1 AGRRFFSRRKA
12 RKGAREDRRR
22 NRFREFHAAS
32 VTSHALKSFWKCYDQ
47 LPAHV
52 QKLAVRSL
60 RELFVDDLDLLLEH
74 LAGVHTVVAR
84 VSRASLQADTAA
96 STDLLDRF
104 FQLRAEHV
112 PQLDRLSTINHQLSG
127 TTRLLLQAARRA

>member
-1 AGRRFFSRRKA
+1 M
-12 RKGAREDRRR
+12 
-22 NRFREFHAAS
+22 
-32 VTSHALKSFWKCYDQ
+32 
-47 LPAHV
+47 
-52 QKLAVRSL
+52 VRSL

-127 TTRLLLQAARRA
+127 TTRLLLQAARRAHPPGIRCNSPRRESHRLEQGRALERCEANIAFHLRQQNYCP

>member
-1 AGRRFFSRRKA
+1 M
-12 RKGAREDRRR
+12 
-22 NRFREFHAAS
+22 
-32 VTSHALKSFWKCYDQ
+32 
-47 LPAHV
+47 
-52 QKLAVRSL
+52 VRSL

-112 PQLDRLSTINHQLSG
+112 PQLTDYQPSTLRNYSVTSSSCVPSTSTWHPV
-127 TTRLLLQAARRA
+127 